1 MRVRY
6 ELAAVERAGLARER
20 LIDQTQRLG
29 ALRLFSEDVD
39 RRSFEGY
46 SEPLLNDIFVLSWY
60 RRIEASAR
68 DAFEAIVRHDGVAD
82 FRIH

>member
-1 MRVRY
+1 MPASR
-6 ELAAVERAGLARER
+6 RER

-46 SEPLLNDIFVLSWY
+46 SEPLLNDIFAMSWY
-60 RRIEASAR
+60 PRIEASAR
-68 DAFEAIVRHDGVAD
+68 EAIVRHDGVAD